1 MKKKS
6 FKELFDQAKRRD
18 TYWVSSLILDFT
30 EGLHKMMEANE
41 VSRSELARRLGVSP
55 AYITKVLRGN
65 VNFTLDSMVRLARAA
80 GGEVS
85 LQVAPKAQK
94 KRNNFYKK
102 QGMKKAAYSKVNGRT
117 SRVSKIKSSRLGTRD
132 MDTDTLFSK

>member
-18 TYWVSSLILDFT
+18 TYWVASLILDFT
-30 EGLHKMMEANE
+30 EGLHKMMEANG
-41 VSRSELARRLGVSP
+41 VSRSELARRLEVSP

-65 VNFTLDSMVRLARAA
+65 VNFTLDSMVRLVRAA

-94 KRNNFYKK
+94 KRNNFYRK
-102 QGMKKAAYSKVNGRT
+102 QGMKKAA
-117 SRVSKIKSSRLGTRD
+117 
-132 MDTDTLFSK
+132 

>member
-6 FKELFDQAKRRD
+6 FKELFDQAKERD
-18 TYWVSSLILDFT
+18 TYWVASLILDFT
-30 EGLHKMMEANE
+30 EGLHRMMEVNG

-55 AYITKVLRGN
+55 AYVTKVLRGN

-94 KRNNFYKK
+94 KRNDYYKK
-102 QGMKKAAYSKVNGRT
+102 QGMKKAA
-117 SRVSKIKSSRLGTRD
+117 
-132 MDTDTLFSK
+132 

>member
-18 TYWVSSLILDFT
+18 TYWVTSLILDFT
-30 EGLHKMMEANE
+30 EGLHKIMEVNG

-65 VNFTLDSMVRLARAA
+65 VNFTLDSMVRLVRAA

-94 KRNNFYKK
+94 KRINFYRK
-102 QGMKKAAYSKVNGRT
+102 QGMKKAA
-117 SRVSKIKSSRLGTRD
+117 
-132 MDTDTLFSK
+132 

>member
-6 FKELFDQAKRRD
+6 FKELFDQAKERD
-18 TYWVSSLILDFT
+18 TYWAASLILDFT
-30 EGLHKMMEANE
+30 EGLHRIMEANG
-41 VSRSELARRLGVSP
+41 VSRSELARRLEVSP

-65 VNFTLDSMVRLARAA
+65 VNFTLDSMVRLVRAA

-94 KRNNFYKK
+94 KRNNFYRK
-102 QGMKKAAYSKVNGRT
+102 QGMKKAA
-117 SRVSKIKSSRLGTRD
+117 
-132 MDTDTLFSK
+132 

>member
-18 TYWVSSLILDFT
+18 TYWVASLILDFT

-80 GGEVS
+80 GGRSVFRLHQKLRRKETIFIENKGWKRPPNPKLTRKIRECQKPS
-85 LQVAPKAQK
+85 LPPGPSCCRK
-94 KRNNFYKK
+94 FLP
-102 QGMKKAAYSKVNGRT
+102 T
-117 SRVSKIKSSRLGTRD
+117 
-132 MDTDTLFSK
+132 

>member
-6 FKELFDQAKRRD
+6 FQELFDQAKKRD
-18 TYWVSSLILDFT
+18 TYWVGSLILDFT
-30 EGLHKMMEANE
+30 EGLQEMMEANG

-65 VNFTLDSMVRLARAA
+65 VNFTLDSMVRLVRAA

-85 LQVAPKAQK
+85 LRVTPKAQK
-94 KRNNFYKK
+94 KRNNFYRK
-102 QGMKKAAYSKVNGRT
+102 QGMKKAA
-117 SRVSKIKSSRLGTRD
+117 
-132 MDTDTLFSK
+132 